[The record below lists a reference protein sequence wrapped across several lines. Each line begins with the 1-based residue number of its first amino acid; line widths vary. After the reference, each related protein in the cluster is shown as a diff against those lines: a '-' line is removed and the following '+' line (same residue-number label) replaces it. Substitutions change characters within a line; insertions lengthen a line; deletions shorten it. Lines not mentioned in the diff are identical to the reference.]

1 MKKHD
6 RTSKDILE
14 RLGHRVRRYRKQRE
28 MTLKELAAATGL
40 SLRFVAQLEA
50 GEGNIA
56 VGRLA
61 LVAEGLGV
69 EIGDLI
75 SEHEP
80 GAGVRFEIAQLLDG
94 RSEDELRQALNLLNL
109 AFGSRGRRI
118 VGLLGLR
125 GAGKTTIGGMLARRL
140 KVQFWE
146 LDDRIEELA
155 GLSLSEI
162 FALHGESYYRRLEE
176 QALIEVL
183 SEQKRGILALPGG
196 IVGDADSFEL
206 IKRNCF
212 TIWLQADPED
222 HMNRVLMQGDR
233 RPMANRPNALA
244 ELRLIL
250 AAREPLYE
258 QADFRVQTSRL
269 GLEKTVE
276 TILVELKRQGWF

>member
-1 MKKHD
+1 MEKKD
-6 RTSKDILE
+6 KNSDLLK
-14 RLGHRVRRYRKQRE
+14 RLGHRVRWHRKQHG

-61 LVAEGLGV
+61 LVAEALGV
-69 EIGDLI
+69 GIADLI
-75 SEHEP
+75 SDYER
-80 GAGVRFEIAQLLDG
+80 GIRSEIDQLLEG
-94 RSEDELRQALNLLNL
+94 RSEAELKHALNLLNM
-109 AFGSRGRRI
+109 AFGGRGRHI

-125 GAGKTTIGGMLARRL
+125 GAGKTTVGGMLARRL

-183 SEQKRGILALPGG
+183 NERKRGILALPGG
-196 IVGDADSFEL
+196 IVGDADSFDM
-206 IKRNCF
+206 IKRNCL

-258 QADFRVQTSRL
+258 QADFHVQTSRL

-276 TILVELKRQGWF
+276 TILAELKKQGWF

>member
-1 MKKHD
+1 MKE
-6 RTSKDILE
+6 KDNSDLLK
-14 RLGHRVRRYRKQRE
+14 RLGHRVRRYRKQRG

-56 VGRLA
+56 VSRLA
-61 LVAEGLGV
+61 LVAEALGV
-69 EIGDLI
+69 GIADLI
-75 SEHEP
+75 SDYEP
-80 GAGVRFEIAQLLDG
+80 GIRHEIDQLLEG
-94 RSEDELRQALNLLNL
+94 RSEAELKQALNLLNM
-109 AFGSRGRRI
+109 AFGGRGRKI

-125 GAGKTTIGGMLARRL
+125 GAGKTTVGGMLARRL

-176 QALIEVL
+176 QALLEIL

-196 IVGDADSFEL
+196 IVGDADSFDM
-206 IKRNCF
+206 IKRNCL

-258 QADFRVQTSRL
+258 QADFHVQTSRL

-276 TILVELKRQGWF
+276 TILAELKKQGWV

>member
-1 MKKHD
+1 MRD
-6 RTSKDILE
+6 RNGKSNSLLE
-14 RLGHRVRRYRKQRE
+14 QLGQKVRRYRKQRE
-28 MTLKELAAATGL
+28 MTLKELASVTGL
-40 SLRFVAQLEA
+40 SLRFLAQLEA

-56 VGRLA
+56 IGRLA

-75 SEHEP
+75 SGQESSI
-80 GAGVRFEIAQLLDG
+80 GVKAEIAQLLDG
-94 RSEDELRQALNLLNL
+94 RSEEELRHALNLLNM
-109 AFGSRGRRI
+109 AFGHRERRI

-125 GAGKTTIGGMLARRL
+125 GAGKTTVGSILARRL

-176 QALIEVL
+176 QALLEVL
-183 SEQKRGILALPGG
+183 REQKRGILALPGG

-206 IKRNCF
+206 IKRNCL

-222 HMNRVLMQGDR
+222 HMKRVLMQGDK

-250 AAREPLYE
+250 AAREPFYE
-258 QADFRVQTSRL
+258 QADFRVQTSQL

-276 TILVELKRQGWF
+276 TILVELKKQGWF